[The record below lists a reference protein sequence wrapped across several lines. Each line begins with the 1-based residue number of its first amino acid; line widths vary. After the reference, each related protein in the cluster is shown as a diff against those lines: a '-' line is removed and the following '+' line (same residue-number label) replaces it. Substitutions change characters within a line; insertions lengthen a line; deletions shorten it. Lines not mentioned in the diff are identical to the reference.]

1 MPKEEIEIED
11 LGDYEMDPETSV
23 KVEKMIAEADAEIE
37 AARVNFRWGK
47 EQLDVVKR
55 AAHIMGVPYQTMIK
69 LLVYQQ
75 SLLILKDA
83 KVVKKARNK
92 VA

>member
-1 MPKEEIEIED
+1 MVSNEIEIED
-11 LGDYEMDPETSV
+11 LGDYEMDPETSA
-23 KVEKMIAEADAEIE
+23 KVEKMTAEADAEIE

-55 AAHIMGVPYQTMIK
+55 AARIMGVPYQTLIK

-75 SLLILKDA
+75 SLLILKDVA
-83 KVVKKARNK
+83 IVKKANQ
-92 VA
+92 AA